1 MTNATRIHIID
12 RTVFENESVTTV
24 IEGTAMSIPYF
35 PSDPTS
41 DQLMR
46 IVEASGSL
54 DFWDDPREDIYTL
67 EDGDPV

>member
-1 MTNATRIHIID
+1 MTNADIIHIVD
-12 RTVFENESVTTV
+12 RRLRQDESVTTV
-24 IEGTAMSIPYF
+24 IEGTAMSIPNF

-46 IVEASGSL
+46 IVEVSGLL

>member
-1 MTNATRIHIID
+1 MTNTDRIHIID
-12 RTVFENESVTTV
+12 RTVFENESITTV
-24 IEGTAMSIPYF
+24 IEGTVMSIPNF

-46 IVEASGSL
+46 IVEVSGSL
-54 DFWDDPREDIYTL
+54 DFWDDPSEDIYTL